1 MPSKAASS
9 DKLAGQLML
18 VCAIAFSIAFVT
30 ILLAHI
36 FERFGY
42 APCPLCLQERY
53 AYYFGVPATVVA
65 FFAARA
71 ESFSLTR
78 VLLVLV
84 GLAFL
89 DQCRRRRLS
98 RRRRMEVVGWPD
110 IVLRRDGGGMG
121 PRRRCRRHRASASGE
136 LQRGVVAHAR
146 PVLRRLERGG
156 LRLARRHRRLR
167 RDDAAVKPLSP
178 QGRGEVAPLLGK
190 TVAYGSS
197 SVSQ

>member
-1 MPSKAASS
+1 MPSKAATA

-18 VCAIAFSIAFVT
+18 VSAVAFSIAFAT

-71 ESFSLTR
+71 ESFTLAR
-78 VLLVLV
+78 VLLVLA

-89 DQCRRRRLS
+89 INAGVGVYHSGVEWKWWEGPTTCSGGTAVEWGQGGVAGAIEHPQVVSCSEASWRMLGLS
-98 RRRRMEVVGWPD
+98 FAGWNAV
-110 IVLRRDGGGMG
+110 ISALLAAIAAYGAMLRR
-121 PRRRCRRHRASASGE
+121 
-136 LQRGVVAHAR
+136 
-146 PVLRRLERGG
+146 
-156 LRLARRHRRLR
+156 
-167 RDDAAVKPLSP
+167 
-178 QGRGEVAPLLGK
+178 
-190 TVAYGSS
+190 
-197 SVSQ
+197 